1 MIAFLE
7 QMKNIG
13 AMRTRNQKTRALVL
27 AVVLGV
33 GAACAGEPDY
43 WTGHAA
49 YGRGD
54 FKTALEILLP
64 LARANDAH
72 AQLLLGKAYASG
84 AGVPRDGAEADRWF
98 TKAVRSGPFEHGR
111 IADLYM
117 DGKGVPKDFRKA
129 LRWYEEG
136 AGDGEPWAMHRLGVL
151 YHHGIGVAVDYPRAF
166 SYYTAAIAAGGQ
178 YGHAGLAWM
187 YSLGQGRPVDWA
199 RAVLH
204 LKTAA
209 DAGSLTADW
218 ELGDYYSA
226 TDLGGRDLEQAER
239 HYLRSARLG
248 RLLGM
253 YKLARFYGREGKK
266 PYEALKWWRV
276 QMQSG
281 GIVAASEIGLL
292 YLDGLLGG
300 DGKEVMALA
309 WFLVADELGAAGVK
323 PSIED
328 LKKRLGPGQVAD
340 AARKAAAI
348 RSDLGL

>member
-7 QMKNIG
+7 QMKNIR
-13 AMRTRNQKTRALVL
+13 AMRRQNQKTRALVP
-27 AVVLGV
+27 AVVMGLL
-33 GAACAGEPDY
+33 AACAQEPGY
-43 WTGHAA
+43 ETGQAA

-54 FKTALEILLP
+54 FKAALEILLP
-64 LARANDAH
+64 LARANDAR
-72 AQLLLGKAYASG
+72 AQFLLGKAYASG
-84 AGVPRDGAEADRWF
+84 TGVPRDGAEADRWF
-98 TKAVRSGPFEHGR
+98 TKAVRSGSFEHWR

-117 DGKGVPKDFRKA
+117 DGKGVPKDVGKA
-129 LRWYEEG
+129 VRWYEEG
-136 AGDGEPWAMHRLGVL
+136 AGNGEPWAMYSLGEL
-151 YHHGIGVAVDYPRAF
+151 YHDGKGVPVDYPRAF
-166 SYYTAAIAAGGQ
+166 GYYTAAIAAGGQ

-199 RAVLH
+199 RAVFH

-209 DAGSLTADW
+209 QAGSLTADW

-226 TDLGGRDLEQAER
+226 ADLGGKDLEQAER
-239 HYLRSARLG
+239 HYLRSARMG
-248 RLLGM
+248 SLLGI
-253 YKLARFYGREGKK
+253 YKLARFYRREAGK

-276 QMQSG
+276 QMRRG
-281 GIVAASEIGLL
+281 GIEAASEIGLL
-292 YLDGLLGG
+292 YLDGLLGQ

-309 WFLVADELGAAGVK
+309 WFLVADGLDVASVK

-328 LKKRLGPGQVAD
+328 LKKRLGRGQVAD

>member
-1 MIAFLE
+1 MIVFLE
-7 QMKNIG
+7 QMKNTH
-13 AMRTRNQKTRALVL
+13 ATRTRNQKTRALVL

-54 FKTALEILLP
+54 FKAALEILYP
-64 LARANDAH
+64 LARANDAQ

-98 TKAVRSGPFEHGR
+98 AKAVRSGPFEHGR

-129 LRWYEEG
+129 MRWYEEG
-136 AGDGEPWAMHRLGVL
+136 AGDGEPWAMYSLGEL
-151 YHHGIGVAVDYPRAF
+151 YRRGKGVAVDYPRAF
-166 SYYTAAIAAGGQ
+166 GYYTAAIAAGGQ

-199 RAVLH
+199 RAVFH
-204 LKTAA
+204 LKAA
-209 DAGSLTADW
+209 AQAGSLTADW
-218 ELGDYYSA
+218 ELGDYYA
-226 TDLGGRDLEQAER
+226 AADLGGKDLEQAER
-239 HYLRSARLG
+239 HYLRSARMG
-248 RLLGM
+248 SLLGI
-253 YKLARFYGREGKK
+253 YKLARFYGREAGK

-276 QMQSG
+276 QMRRG
-281 GIVAASEIGLL
+281 GFAAASEIGLL
-292 YLDGLLGG
+292 YLDGLLGE

-309 WFLVADELGAAGVK
+309 WFLVADELGADSVK
-323 PSIED
+323 PPIED

-348 RSDLGL
+348 RSDFGL

>member
-7 QMKNIG
+7 QMKNIR
-13 AMRTRNQKTRALVL
+13 AMGRRNQKTRALVL

-33 GAACAGEPDY
+33 GAACAREPDY
-43 WTGHAA
+43 ETGHAA
-49 YGRGD
+49 FGRGD

-64 LARANDAH
+64 LARANDAQ
-72 AQLLLGKAYASG
+72 AQLLLGKAYALG

-98 TKAVRSGPFEHGR
+98 AKAVRSGIFEHWR
-111 IADLYM
+111 IGDLYM
-117 DGKGVPKDFRKA
+117 GGKGVPKDVGKA
-129 LRWYEEG
+129 IRWYEKG
-136 AGDGEPWAMHRLGVL
+136 AGDGEPWAMDSLGEL
-151 YHHGIGVAVDYPRAF
+151 YRHGKGVAVDYPRAF
-166 SYYTAAIAAGGQ
+166 SYHTAAIAAGGQ

-199 RAVLH
+199 RAVFH
-204 LKTAA
+204 LKAA
-209 DAGSLTADW
+209 ARAGSLTADW
-218 ELGDYYSA
+218 ELGDYYA
-226 TDLGGRDLEQAER
+226 AADLGGKDLEQAER
-239 HYLRSARLG
+239 HYLRSARMG
-248 RLLGM
+248 SHFGI
-253 YKLARFYGREGKK
+253 YKLARFYRREAGK

-276 QMQSG
+276 QMRSG

-292 YLDGLLGG
+292 YLDGLLGH

-309 WFLVADELGAAGVK
+309 WFLVADGLGADSVK
-323 PSIED
+323 PPIED